1 MLALFLQ
8 ALQAEPHIN
17 LTWAAFA
24 ALCVALG
31 LTGTAIIFVINGILE
46 KRLSQLLK
54 DLNGTYVRTTLF
66 QSVEADM
73 KRELD
78 KHEARLIALE

>member
-17 LTWAAFA
+17 LTWPAVA
-24 ALCVALG
+24 ALCLALG
-31 LTGTAIIFVINGILE
+31 LTGTAIVFVVNGILE
-46 KRLSQLLK
+46 KRLTQFLK

-66 QSVEADM
+66 QSVEADI

-78 KHEARLIALE
+78 KHEARLSELE